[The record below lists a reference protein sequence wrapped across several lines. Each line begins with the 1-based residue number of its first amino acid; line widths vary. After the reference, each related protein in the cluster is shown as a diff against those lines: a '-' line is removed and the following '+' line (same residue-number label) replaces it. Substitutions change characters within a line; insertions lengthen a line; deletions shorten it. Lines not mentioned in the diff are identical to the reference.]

1 MNTKI
6 DIKELGFD
14 FLLFIFDRSGR
25 NILTIAN
32 KR

>member
-6 DIKELGFD
+6 DIKELGFA
-14 FLLFIFDRSGR
+14 FLFLIFVRSGI